1 MKNPVLEA
9 IGNRRS
15 VRAYKRDPVPKE
27 VLESII
33 EAGNQAPC
41 TYPFQSWRFVV
52 VLDKGF
58 KEKLF
63 QTVYPTWKES
73 FDGMKESPEFSGYYE
88 KAMNLLDAMD
98 EPKDLIY
105 YSAPVILF
113 VIGPESNPVD
123 CGLACENIMIAATS
137 YGLGSCYVGFGSLVM
152 GNEEVVEELE
162 LTDGERIYGP
172 ILLGYPKDLP
182 EERALRMEKKGP
194 TIKWI

>member
-1 MKNPVLEA
+1 MKNLVLEA

-15 VRAYKRDPVPKE
+15 VRAYERDPVPKE
-27 VLESII
+27 VIESII

-52 VLDKGF
+52 VQNKEF

-63 QTVYPTWKES
+63 QTVYPIWKES
-73 FDGMKESPEFSGYYE
+73 FDGMKESPEFSGYYD
-88 KAMNLLDAMD
+88 KAMRLHKAME

-113 VIGPESNPVD
+113 VIGPEANAVD
-123 CGLACENIMIAATS
+123 CGLACENVMIAATS
-137 YGLGSCYVGFGSLVM
+137 HGLGSCYVGFGSLVT
-152 GNEEVVEELE
+152 GNEEVVEKLE
-162 LTDGERIYGP
+162 LIDGERIYGP
-172 ILLGYPKDLP
+172 IVLGYPKDLP

-194 TIKWI
+194 RTKWI